1 MLSKSLE
8 QVVSEIGND
17 IKNIKK
23 ETNEKF
29 ELLDNIKADKTIVAN
44 LNDELE
50 KKMPINGGT
59 FTKNPNVNS
68 GDFSGIIFTNP
79 TNKKFIVEGAP
90 DDRNRMGALLLLSDT
105 NTDIN
110 RLTIPLENGTLAT
123 KENINSLKTQ
133 LESKINGI
141 PKTII
146 DGKSGTTTLHAILH
160 KYNDNTSFN
169 GLSNQQW
176 SQQGVFSCYFTQLN
190 RLENQPTQYGQ
201 LINLPPSHIVGNAEV
216 AQLWISQNDGQLFSR
231 GGNSANAVRNRPFNR
246 FVRDVDISS
255 WRKVINTW
263 RSGNNWWREWSDGW
277 IEQGGIAEIARDGGS
292 GYKVAITI
300 NLFKPVSTQPTI
312 TFSISASHQSLY
324 ESGTNTPFIT
334 IQQHSGTMF
343 KLSTNVMNE
352 GKEPTWLIWEAK
364 GWK

>member
-29 ELLDNIKADKTIVAN
+29 ELLENIKADKTIVAN

-50 KKMPINGGT
+50 KKMPISGGT
-59 FTKNPNVNS
+59 FTNNPNVNS
-68 GDFSGIIFTNP
+68 GDFSAITLE
-79 TNKKFIVEGAP
+79 NKTGKKLILEGTP
-90 DDRNRMGALLLLSDT
+90 DDRPRMGTIILYDNLGKKDINRIDIPKKTGEMALLSDRT
-105 NTDIN
+105 
-110 RLTIPLENGTLAT
+110 
-123 KENINSLKTQ
+123 S
-133 LESKINGI
+133 
-141 PKTII
+141 I
-146 DGKSGTTTLHAILH
+146 DGKVGNIRLWDIFHRYGENPNWVG
-160 KYNDNTSFN
+160 K
-169 GLSNQQW
+169 SNQDWVKLGFCITNFSQIGKIEQQPQQW
-176 SQQGVFSCYFTQLN
+176 
-190 RLENQPTQYGQ
+190 GQ
-201 LINLPPSHIVGNAEV
+201 LINIPYSNPNGGVECT
-216 AQLWISQNDGQLFSR
+216 QLWIDQSSADIRIR
-231 GGNSANAVRNRPFNR
+231 GANGSKELRNVGFKRLLR
-246 FVRDVDISS
+246 AEEIADRRV
-255 WRKVINTW
+255 VINTW

-277 IEQGGIAEIARDGGS
+277 VEQGGIAEIVRDGGS

-324 ESGTNTPFIT
+324 ESGTNIPFIT